1 MKVYGAVSGRSLA
14 VSFLTSEEKK
24 MSMDK
29 NGVLNQLVPRNRWP
43 RKPVERAGKDCP
55 RCGAPLL
62 KRSNERGSF
71 LGCSK
76 YPDCMH
82 SECS

>member
-1 MKVYGAVSGRSLA
+1 M
-14 VSFLTSEEKK
+14 SFLTSEEKK

-43 RKPVERAGKDCP
+43 RKPVERAGRDCP
-55 RCGAPLL
+55 RCGAAMFRHGSAKGNLL
-62 KRSNERGSF
+62 V
-71 LGCSK
+71 CSK
-76 YPDCMH
+76 YPDCKH